1 MGLTAGLQGWFNIL
15 KINYCNLSHQQTKVE
30 KLYDHFN
37 RCGKCIRQNLVS
49 TPDNISQDSR
59 KREVFLNL

>member
-37 RCGKCIRQNLVS
+37 RCGKCI
-49 TPDNISQDSR
+49 
-59 KREVFLNL
+59 